1 MHNCKAH
8 SPNETAAFATLS
20 LPRWQSVCFVK
31 QVFRKKLPQ
40 LISKRATKKRPQ
52 TGAFVLIGSAAFA
65 ENSNEA
71 VSASLFVPFG
81 YICRITYA
89 IWTRTMSLTTYSL
102 YLAAVA
108 VLVLSPGPTMLMCMT
123 TALNDGKSSALA
135 AAAGSIS
142 AVLGVMTLSA
152 LGLGALLA
160 ASELAFTIV
169 KVIGAI
175 YLIWLGIK
183 TFCGNAGAIDIKRS
197 ATDSKRRLRS
207 PYVRGLLVGSSNPK
221 AILFFTAFFPQFLN
235 PIEPFAPQYGILA
248 LTFITFEFSV
258 LAACASGVSAIAP
271 VLRSSWHMRWINKVT
286 GGLFATMGGLLL
298 LSRRH
303 A

>member
-1 MHNCKAH
+1 MN
-8 SPNETAAFATLS
+8 
-20 LPRWQSVCFVK
+20 
-31 QVFRKKLPQ
+31 
-40 LISKRATKKRPQ
+40 
-52 TGAFVLIGSAAFA
+52 
-65 ENSNEA
+65 
-71 VSASLFVPFG
+71 
-81 YICRITYA
+81 
-89 IWTRTMSLTTYSL
+89 LTTYSL
-102 YLAAVA
+102 YLGAVA

-123 TALNDGKSSALA
+123 TALNDGRSSALA
-135 AAAGSIS
+135 AAVGSIS

-160 ASELAFTIV
+160 ASELAFTMV

-175 YLIWLGIK
+175 YLVWLGIK
-183 TFCGNAGAIDIKRS
+183 TFCSNAEAVDLKRA
-197 ATDSKRRLRS
+197 ATDSRRRLRS

-235 PIEPFAPQYGILA
+235 PTEPFAPQYAILA
-248 LTFITFEFSV
+248 LTFVTCEFGV
-258 LAACASGVSAIAP
+258 LAVCASGVSAIAP
-271 VLRSSWHMRWINKVT
+271 VLRSAWHMRWINRVT

>member
-1 MHNCKAH
+1 M
-8 SPNETAAFATLS
+8 T
-20 LPRWQSVCFVK
+20 
-31 QVFRKKLPQ
+31 
-40 LISKRATKKRPQ
+40 
-52 TGAFVLIGSAAFA
+52 
-65 ENSNEA
+65 
-71 VSASLFVPFG
+71 
-81 YICRITYA
+81 
-89 IWTRTMSLTTYSL
+89 LTTYSL
-102 YLAAVA
+102 YMAAVA

-135 AAAGSIS
+135 AAVGSIS

-160 ASELAFTIV
+160 TSELAFTVI

-183 TFCGNAGAIDIKRS
+183 TFCSNAEAINIKRA
-197 ATDSKRRLRS
+197 ATDTKRRLRS
-207 PYVRGLLVGSSNPK
+207 HYVRGFLVGSSNPK

-235 PIEPFAPQYGILA
+235 PIEPFARQYSILA
-248 LTFITFEFSV
+248 LTFITCEFSV
-258 LAACASGVSAIAP
+258 LAMCAFGVSAVAP

>member
-1 MHNCKAH
+1 
-8 SPNETAAFATLS
+8 
-20 LPRWQSVCFVK
+20 
-31 QVFRKKLPQ
+31 
-40 LISKRATKKRPQ
+40 
-52 TGAFVLIGSAAFA
+52 
-65 ENSNEA
+65 
-71 VSASLFVPFG
+71 
-81 YICRITYA
+81 
-89 IWTRTMSLTTYSL
+89 
-102 YLAAVA
+102 
-108 VLVLSPGPTMLMCMT
+108 MT
-123 TALNDGKSSALA
+123 TALNEDKSSALA

-160 ASELAFTIV
+160 ASELAFTTV
-169 KVIGAI
+169 KVIGAV

-183 TFCGNAGAIDIKRS
+183 TFRSDAGAIDIMAGS
-197 ATDSKRRLRS
+197 DSSKRLRS
-207 PYVRGLLVGSSNPK
+207 PYARGFLVGSSNPK

-235 PIEPFAPQYGILA
+235 PIEPFAPQYAILA
-248 LTFITFEFSV
+248 LTFVTLEFSV

-271 VLRSSWHMRWINKVT
+271 VLRSSWHMRWINRVT

>member
-1 MHNCKAH
+1 
-8 SPNETAAFATLS
+8 
-20 LPRWQSVCFVK
+20 
-31 QVFRKKLPQ
+31 
-40 LISKRATKKRPQ
+40 
-52 TGAFVLIGSAAFA
+52 
-65 ENSNEA
+65 
-71 VSASLFVPFG
+71 
-81 YICRITYA
+81 
-89 IWTRTMSLTTYSL
+89 MSLTTYSL

-123 TALNDGKSSALA
+123 TALNQGKSSGLA

-160 ASELAFTIV
+160 ASELAFTVV
-169 KVIGAI
+169 KVIGAV

-183 TFCGNAGAIDIKRS
+183 TFCSNAEAIDIKGA
-197 ATDSKRRLRS
+197 ATNTGRRLHS
-207 PYVRGLLVGSSNPK
+207 YYVRGLLVGSSNPK

-235 PIEPFAPQYGILA
+235 PIEPLAPQYSILA
-248 LTFITFEFSV
+248 FTFVTFEFSV
-258 LAACASGVSAIAP
+258 LAMCASGVSALAP
-271 VLRSSWHMRWINKVT
+271 VLRSKWHMRWINKVT

>member
-1 MHNCKAH
+1 M
-8 SPNETAAFATLS
+8 T
-20 LPRWQSVCFVK
+20 
-31 QVFRKKLPQ
+31 
-40 LISKRATKKRPQ
+40 
-52 TGAFVLIGSAAFA
+52 
-65 ENSNEA
+65 
-71 VSASLFVPFG
+71 
-81 YICRITYA
+81 
-89 IWTRTMSLTTYSL
+89 LTTYLL

-108 VLVLSPGPTMLMCMT
+108 VLVLSPGPTMLTCMT
-123 TALNDGKSSALA
+123 TALNEGKSGALA

-142 AVLGVMTLSA
+142 AVLGVMALSA

-160 ASELAFTIV
+160 ASELAFTVV

-183 TFCGNAGAIDIKRS
+183 TFGNTAEAVDIKS
-197 ATDSKRRLRS
+197 APADSGRRLRS
-207 PYVRGLLVGSSNPK
+207 HYVRGLLVGSSNPK

-235 PIEPFAPQYGILA
+235 PAEPFAAQYSILA
-248 LTFITFEFSV
+248 LTFIACEFSV
-258 LAACASGVSAIAP
+258 LAMCAFGVSAIAP

-298 LSRRH
+298 FSRRH

>member
-1 MHNCKAH
+1 
-8 SPNETAAFATLS
+8 
-20 LPRWQSVCFVK
+20 
-31 QVFRKKLPQ
+31 
-40 LISKRATKKRPQ
+40 
-52 TGAFVLIGSAAFA
+52 
-65 ENSNEA
+65 
-71 VSASLFVPFG
+71 
-81 YICRITYA
+81 
-89 IWTRTMSLTTYSL
+89 MSLTTYLL

-123 TALNDGKSSALA
+123 TALNKGKASALA
-135 AAAGSIS
+135 AAVGSIS

-160 ASELAFTIV
+160 ASELAFTVV

-183 TFCGNAGAIDIKRS
+183 TFRTNAEAVDFKAAAEDTG
-197 ATDSKRRLRS
+197 RRLRS
-207 PYVRGLLVGSSNPK
+207 YYVRGLLVGSSNPK

-235 PIEPFAPQYGILA
+235 PIEPFAPQYFILA
-248 LTFITFEFSV
+248 LTFIACEFSV
-258 LAACASGVSAIAP
+258 LAMGAFGVSAIAP
-271 VLRSSWHMRWINKVT
+271 VLRSKWHMRWINKVT

>member
-1 MHNCKAH
+1 
-8 SPNETAAFATLS
+8 
-20 LPRWQSVCFVK
+20 
-31 QVFRKKLPQ
+31 
-40 LISKRATKKRPQ
+40 
-52 TGAFVLIGSAAFA
+52 
-65 ENSNEA
+65 
-71 VSASLFVPFG
+71 
-81 YICRITYA
+81 
-89 IWTRTMSLTTYSL
+89 MSLTTYLL

-108 VLVLSPGPTMLMCMT
+108 VSVLSPGPTMLMCMT
-123 TALNDGKSSALA
+123 TALNEGKSSALA

-160 ASELAFTIV
+160 ASELAFTVV
-169 KVIGAI
+169 KVIGAV

-183 TFCGNAGAIDIKRS
+183 TFCNNAEAIDIKKT
-197 ATDSKRRLRS
+197 AKDNGGRLRAH
-207 PYVRGLLVGSSNPK
+207 YVRGLLVGSSNPK

-235 PIEPFAPQYGILA
+235 PLEPFAPQYTILA
-248 LTFITFEFSV
+248 VTFIACEFGV
-258 LAACASGVSAIAP
+258 LAMCAFGVSAISP
-271 VLRSSWHMRWINKVT
+271 FLRSQRHMRWINRVT

>member
-1 MHNCKAH
+1 MN
-8 SPNETAAFATLS
+8 
-20 LPRWQSVCFVK
+20 
-31 QVFRKKLPQ
+31 
-40 LISKRATKKRPQ
+40 
-52 TGAFVLIGSAAFA
+52 
-65 ENSNEA
+65 
-71 VSASLFVPFG
+71 
-81 YICRITYA
+81 
-89 IWTRTMSLTTYSL
+89 LTTYSL

-135 AAAGSIS
+135 AAVGSIS

-160 ASELAFTIV
+160 ASELAFTMV

-175 YLIWLGIK
+175 YLVWLGIK
-183 TFCGNAGAIDIKRS
+183 TFYSNAEAVDLKR
-197 ATDSKRRLRS
+197 ATTDSRRRLRS

-235 PIEPFAPQYGILA
+235 PTEPFAPQYAILA
-248 LTFITFEFSV
+248 LTFVTCEFGV
-258 LAACASGVSAIAP
+258 LAVCASGVSAIAP

>member
-1 MHNCKAH
+1 MN
-8 SPNETAAFATLS
+8 
-20 LPRWQSVCFVK
+20 
-31 QVFRKKLPQ
+31 
-40 LISKRATKKRPQ
+40 
-52 TGAFVLIGSAAFA
+52 
-65 ENSNEA
+65 
-71 VSASLFVPFG
+71 
-81 YICRITYA
+81 
-89 IWTRTMSLTTYSL
+89 LTTYSL
-102 YLAAVA
+102 YLGAVA

-123 TALNDGKSSALA
+123 TALNDGRSSALA
-135 AAAGSIS
+135 AAVGSIS

-160 ASELAFTIV
+160 ASELAFTTV

-175 YLIWLGIK
+175 YLVWLGIK
-183 TFCGNAGAIDIKRS
+183 TFCSNVEAVDLKRVT
-197 ATDSKRRLRS
+197 TDSRRRLRS

-235 PIEPFAPQYGILA
+235 PTEPFAPQYAILA
-248 LTFITFEFSV
+248 LTFVTCEFGV
-258 LAACASGVSAIAP
+258 LAVCASGVSAIAP
-271 VLRSSWHMRWINKVT
+271 VLRSAWHMRWINKVT